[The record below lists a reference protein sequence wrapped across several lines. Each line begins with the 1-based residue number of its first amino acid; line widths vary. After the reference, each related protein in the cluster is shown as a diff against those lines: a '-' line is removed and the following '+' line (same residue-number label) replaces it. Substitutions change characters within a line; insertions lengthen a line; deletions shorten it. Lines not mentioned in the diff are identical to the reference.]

1 LQRLEWANLP
11 SLARVQ
17 RDMIV
22 IQQQAESTRT
32 EVARIE
38 ELCRH
43 NLSPHILHMLYGSQR
58 YQLFRQYHRWVDS
71 VLIWHLHSMEFIRR
85 RGVVTQ
91 AKLSCKHIGF
101 LRCGF
106 TQRVHL
112 QMHEWG
118 DKEGLLLLS
127 LQSECTAAQA
137 EVASHEQLRQQMYA
151 CDIIP
156 PLG

>member
-1 LQRLEWANLP
+1 MQRLEWANLL
-11 SLARVQ
+11 STACVQ
-17 RDMIV
+17 RDMVV

-38 ELCRH
+38 QRCRH
-43 NLSPHILHMLYGSQR
+43 NLSLHILHKLYGSQR

-71 VLIWHLHSMEFIRR
+71 MNIWHLHSMEFILR

-91 AKLSCKHIGF
+91 AKLSCKHVDF
-101 LRCGF
+101 LRCEF

-118 DKEGLLLLS
+118 DREGLLLLS
-127 LQSECTAAQA
+127 LQSKCTAAKA
-137 EVASHEQLRQQMYA
+137 EVASHEQLR
-151 CDIIP
+151 
-156 PLG
+156 